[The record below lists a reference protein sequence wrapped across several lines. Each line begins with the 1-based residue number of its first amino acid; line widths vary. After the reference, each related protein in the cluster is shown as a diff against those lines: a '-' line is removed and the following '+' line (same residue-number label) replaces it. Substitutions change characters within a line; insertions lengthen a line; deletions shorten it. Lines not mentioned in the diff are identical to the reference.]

1 MISDEELYNAF
12 RILML
17 EPDEFDEFTE
27 RMVAEQYKDEDPKA
41 IADKVELETDDR
53 AEEYLRSF
61 KPEFLYNLIKDD
73 ADFMENGK
81 LSSDT

>member
-41 IADKVELETDDR
+41 IASK
-53 AEEYLRSF
+53 S
-61 KPEFLYNLIKDD
+61 
-73 ADFMENGK
+73 
-81 LSSDT
+81 